1 MSLIFFAKVAR
12 ISPRY
17 KMHLVGGLHAKCLY
31 RSNDWTCTGKKGA
44 KVLAWGQ
51 TMDLYEHSRRQVGVF
66 YVLEIVIRTMAGQ
79 GLGGLGQV
87 FLENFCNALHQMEH
101 LTERPAEMKQE
112 IFTLLFDSAEIATF
126 MPDEKIRYE
135 KDMTT
140 ERDRYNQLVYAE
152 VKGME
157 KGLEKGRAEERSRIV
172 EAMRRQGIPNEVIAK
187 VVEEQDRM

>member
-1 MSLIFFAKVAR
+1 
-12 ISPRY
+12 
-17 KMHLVGGLHAKCLY
+17 
-31 RSNDWTCTGKKGA
+31 
-44 KVLAWGQ
+44 
-51 TMDLYEHSRRQVGVF
+51 
-66 YVLEIVIRTMAGQ
+66 
-79 GLGGLGQV
+79 
-87 FLENFCNALHQMEH
+87 MEH

-112 IFTLLFDSAEIATF
+112 IFKLLFDSAEIATF
-126 MPDEKIRYE
+126 TPVEKNRYE

-187 VVEEQDRM
+187 VVEGQDRM